1 MAEPALRSVASP
13 RIVYKLP
20 PASHASLPALHLAAL
35 ARHGAPR
42 FAMPTVFRLRFARRA
57 TYLAI
62 AAASPLAA
70 FLPAASLAAQGR
82 PAKGAQSA
90 SAAIDTRAAL
100 ADLDRYIPK
109 ALADWNGAGVAVGI
123 VWNDSL
129 IYAKGF
135 GVREVGKPETV
146 DDRTVFA
153 IGSNSKFFTAVAAG
167 MLADDG
173 KLTLDDKVT
182 KHLPWF
188 QLYDPWVTR
197 EITLRDVMS
206 HRSGLGRRGDNLWYG
221 TPYSRDEVIR
231 RVRYL
236 VPNSSFRTE
245 FGYQNIMFLTAG
257 QVVAAAAGTS
267 WDDVIRQRI
276 FQPLGMTSSNTSV
289 TQLAGMPNVA
299 QPHNLDP
306 ADARPTPIPYLN
318 IDNVAPAGSINSNV
332 QDMARWMRFIL
343 ANGKANGQQLL
354 KPLTLADLETP
365 HTIAGRVV
373 GDTINPTRHFS
384 TYGLGIGI
392 SDLHGAKVLQHT
404 GGIDGMLSFVAMV
417 PERGLGIVVLTNV
430 AGHNALYTA
439 LGTRIL
445 NTFLG
450 GPTRDWSSMSL
461 EQAKKGEQAAADAAR
476 KRWDA
481 RVQGTSPSR
490 PLAEYAATYRNQM
503 YGDLTV
509 ALEDG
514 ALILRYPKAITLKLT
529 HFNYDTFLGA
539 APTAGPLTAEGLTVR
554 FSLDASGKVA
564 SVNVEGIDEFRK
576 VNGAAR

>member
-1 MAEPALRSVASP
+1 MSP
-13 RIVYKLP
+13 THPL
-20 PASHASLPALHLAAL
+20 L
-35 ARHGAPR
+35 ARHPR
-42 FAMPTVFRLRFARRA
+42 RIAVGL
-57 TYLAI
+57 LAI
-62 AAASPLAA
+62 AALVAA
-70 FLPAASLAAQGR
+70 PRTLSAQAR
-82 PAKGAQSA
+82 APKGP
-90 SAAIDTRAAL
+90 SAATPAVDTRAAL
-100 ADLDRYIPK
+100 QDLDRYIPK

-123 VWNDSL
+123 VLNDSL

-135 GVREVGKPETV
+135 GVREVGKPELV

-257 QVVAAAAGTS
+257 QVIAAAAGKS
-267 WDDVIRQRI
+267 WDDVIRERI
-276 FQPLGMTSSNTSV
+276 FEPLGMTSSNTSV

-306 ADARPTPIPYLN
+306 TAQRPTPIPYLN

-343 ANGKANGQQLL
+343 ANGKANGRELL
-354 KPLTLADLETP
+354 KPLTLADIETP

-384 TYGLGIGI
+384 TYGLGIGL

-450 GPTRDWSSMSL
+450 GATRDWSTMSL
-461 EQAKKGEQAAADAAR
+461 EQARKGEQAAADAAK
-476 KRWDA
+476 KRWNA

-490 PLAEYAATYRNQM
+490 PLAEYAATYRSQM

-509 ALEDG
+509 SLEDG
-514 ALILRYPKAITLKLT
+514 ALVLRYPNAITLRLT
-529 HFNYDTFLGA
+529 HLNYDTFLGA
-539 APTAGPLTAEGLTVR
+539 APTAGPLTEQGLTVR
-554 FSLDASGKVA
+554 FTLDASGKVA
-564 SVNVEGIDEFRK
+564 SVSADGMDEFKK
-576 VNGAAR
+576 VNGASR

>member
-1 MAEPALRSVASP
+1 MLVA
-13 RIVYKLP
+13 
-20 PASHASLPALHLAAL
+20 
-35 ARHGAPR
+35 
-42 FAMPTVFRLRFARRA
+42 TV
-57 TYLAI
+57 AI
-62 AAASPLAA
+62 ATASPLAA
-70 FLPAASLAAQGR
+70 ALPSASLLAQGR
-82 PAKGAQSA
+82 PAKGGQPTAP
-90 SAAIDTRAAL
+90 AIDVRAAL
-100 ADLDRYIPK
+100 QDLDRYVPK

-123 VWNDSL
+123 VWHDSL

-167 MLADDG
+167 MLADEG

-206 HRSGLGRRGDNLWYG
+206 HRSGLGRRGDALWYG

-257 QVVAAAAGTS
+257 QVVAAAAGRT
-267 WDDVIRQRI
+267 WDDVIRERI
-276 FQPLGMTSSNTSV
+276 FQPLGMTSSSTSV

-306 ADARPTPIPYLN
+306 AGARPTPIPYLN
-318 IDNVAPAGSINSNV
+318 IDNIAPAGSINSNV

-343 ANGKANGQQLL
+343 ADGKANGQQLL

-373 GDTINPTRHFS
+373 GDTLNPTRHFS

-404 GGIDGMLSFVAMV
+404 GGIDGMLSFVAIV

-430 AGHNALYTA
+430 AGHNALYA
-439 LGTRIL
+439 SLGTRIL

-450 GPTRDWSSMSL
+450 GPTRDWSAMSL
-461 EQAKKGEQAAADAAR
+461 EQAKKGEQAAADAAK

-490 PLAEYAATYRNQM
+490 PLAEYAGTYRNQM

-509 ALEDG
+509 SLEDG
-514 ALILRYPKAITLKLT
+514 TLILRYPKAITYKLT
-529 HFNYDTFLGA
+529 HLNYDTFLGA
-539 APTAGPLTAEGLTVR
+539 APTAGPLTVDGSTVK
-554 FSLDASGKVA
+554 FSLDASGKLA
-564 SVNVEGIDEFRK
+564 SVSVEGIDDFRK
-576 VNGAAR
+576 VNGPAR